1 MTKAASGSAGS
12 PVRPAV
18 SVLVPRLVA
27 VVVAVFSLTFLA
39 IGARSPYTHANLLPG
54 YDAGYT
60 RTRQIAVG
68 PAEPYGGTGAAS
80 GLTATDATKE
90 GALLY
95 VAKGCVACHALQ
107 GRGGAAAPPIAG
119 TDAEALQ
126 AKVRKGPGGMPRYS
140 PAALTGED
148 IAAITA
154 YLGSL
159 VSQPTPSPGR

>member
-1 MTKAASGSAGS
+1 MTKAASGSAGP
-12 PVRPAV
+12 PVRSAV

-54 YDAGYT
+54 YDPGYT
-60 RTRQIAVG
+60 RTQQIAVG

-80 GLTATDATKE
+80 GATANDATKE

-95 VAKGCVACHALQ
+95 VTKGCVACHALQ
-107 GRGGAAAPPIAG
+107 GRGGAAAPAIAG
-119 TDAEALQ
+119 TDRETL
-126 AKVRKGPGGMPRYS
+126 AKKVYRGPGGMPPYS
-140 PAALTGED
+140 THTLTEPEL
-148 IAAITA
+148 AAIAA

-159 VSQPTPSPGR
+159 VAPDQGK